1 MEYAQHIHL
10 STLIYTLTNTHT
22 PTDMHRALEQRI
34 PITRILSICL
44 LSIIYLAEAIGIHV
58 QLNATNDGI
67 KWQFSLKISLKMV
80 NRKRLLI
87 SQLVNAK
94 NIYMF
99 FSLNS
104 IIIFFLSLFFS
115 LSQSVYSVTK
125 KMYWIDFTMMIT
137 G

>member
-10 STLIYTLTNTHT
+10 STLIYTLTHTHT

-80 NRKRLLI
+80 NRKKEKKFK
-87 SQLVNAK
+87 QLAA
-94 NIYMF
+94 MF
-99 FSLNS
+99 SFSS
-104 IIIFFLSLFFS
+104 KKAAT
-115 LSQSVYSVTK
+115 VTAN
-125 KMYWIDFTMMIT
+125 T
-137 G
+137 